1 MYMLKDITKK
11 NRFSLP
17 AFLQIDGT
25 YYSFLKY
32 NDFESFV

>member
-1 MYMLKDITKK
+1 MLKDLTKK
-11 NRFSLP
+11 TVLAYRL
-17 AFLQIDGT
+17 FLQIDGT